1 MPTRPSPRSKTVPRL
16 CRSLALLCLCAL
28 GFSAREARAEGPD
41 GAAPERVR
49 ALAFDVGAATRI
61 PLSAGPEISLE
72 LPGRLLLQGHLGW
85 MPGAYSRAVTGA
97 LRGGGLYDAAVQ
109 TLIDNTL
116 DRVTTSSLSAGWRPF
131 SGAGLELFAGY
142 THISLSG
149 ATTSSEVLPV
159 VSREVGR
166 QLRDEL
172 GLDVKLRL
180 NSSLHAMR
188 FGLGWRWLIASHI
201 VVRASAEYM
210 KAFASSSRLDIDS
223 NTRFDLTDLA
233 APTAQQL
240 LNTHYLKYVSL
251 PLFGLSLGI
260 RFS

>member
-1 MPTRPSPRSKTVPRL
+1 MPTRPSSRSKTLPRL

-28 GFSAREARAEGPD
+28 GFAAREARAEGPD
-41 GAAPERVR
+41 GAAPERAR
-49 ALAFDVGAATRI
+49 PLALDVGAATRI
-61 PLSAGPEISLE
+61 PLSAGPEISVE

-116 DRVTTSSLSAGWRPF
+116 DRVTTASLSAGWRPF
-131 SGAGLELFAGY
+131 AGSGLELFAGY
-142 THISLSG
+142 THVSLSG
-149 ATTSSEVLPV
+149 ATTSGEVLPV
-159 VSREVGR
+159 VSREVAR
-166 QLRDEL
+166 ELRDEL
-172 GLDVKLRL
+172 GVDVKLRL

-188 FGLGWRWLIASHI
+188 VGLGWRWLIADHI

-240 LNTHYLKYVSL
+240 LNEHYLKYVSL